1 MNYYRRFRDIREDKD
16 LTQKEIADKI
26 GTTQQYYAQ
35 YENGHRLMTFDRAV
49 EIAKVLN
56 ISLDYIAGFIDEPKP
71 LRDEK
76 N

>member
-1 MNYYRRFRDIREDKD
+1 MNYAQKFRNIREDKEI
-16 LTQKEIADKI
+16 TQAELAKAI
-26 GTTQQYYAQ
+26 GTTQSYMAQ

-71 LRDEK
+71 LREEK
-76 N
+76 Q